1 MSLFL
6 HLCVV
11 CAVNF
16 SLKLYFSLL
25 AAATY
30 LNLVLSQSGPF
41 REFVNEQ
48 GSSVA
53 ATATL
58 NPSSS
63 PHSLIVSSCLSSV
76 LLVLVGTVFDLG
88 SKA

>member
-1 MSLFL
+1 M
-6 HLCVV
+6 CVV
-11 CAVNF
+11 KT
-16 SLKLYFSLL
+16 SLLLYLSLL

-30 LNLVLSQSGPF
+30 LNLVLGQSGPF

-58 NPSSS
+58 NPLSS
-63 PHSLIVSSCLSSV
+63 PHFLIVSCLSSV
-76 LLVLVGTVFDLG
+76 LLVLVGTVFDIG

>member
-1 MSLFL
+1 M

-16 SLKLYFSLL
+16 SSQLYLSLL

-30 LNLVLSQSGPF
+30 LNLVLGQSGPF

-48 GSSVA
+48 GSSVS
-53 ATATL
+53 TATL
-58 NPSSS
+58 NPLSS
-63 PHSLIVSSCLSSV
+63 PHFLIVSCLSSV
-76 LLVLVGTVFDLG
+76 LLVQVGTVFDLG

>member
-1 MSLFL
+1 MGVV
-6 HLCVV
+6 CVV
-11 CAVNF
+11 NS
-16 SLKLYFSLL
+16 SLQLYLSLL
-25 AAATY
+25 AAATN
-30 LNLVLSQSGPF
+30 LNLVLGQSGPF

-58 NPSSS
+58 NPLSS
-63 PHSLIVSSCLSSV
+63 PHFLIVSCLSSV
-76 LLVLVGTVFDLG
+76 LLVQVGTVFDLG

>member
-1 MSLFL
+1 M
-6 HLCVV
+6 CVV
-11 CAVNF
+11 NS
-16 SLKLYFSLL
+16 SLQLYLSLL

-30 LNLVLSQSGPF
+30 LNLVLGQSGPF

-48 GSSVA
+48 GSSVV

-58 NPSSS
+58 NPLSS
-63 PHSLIVSSCLSSV
+63 PHFLIVSCLSSV
-76 LLVLVGTVFDLG
+76 LLVQVGTVFDLG

>member
-1 MSLFL
+1 M
-6 HLCVV
+6 
-11 CAVNF
+11 CAVN
-16 SLKLYFSLL
+16 SLLQLYLSLL

-30 LNLVLSQSGPF
+30 LNLVLGQSGPF

-48 GSSVA
+48 GSSVV

-58 NPSSS
+58 NQLSS
-63 PHSLIVSSCLSSV
+63 PHFLIVSCLSSV

>member
-1 MSLFL
+1 M

-16 SLKLYFSLL
+16 SLQLYFSLL
-25 AAATY
+25 AAAT
-30 LNLVLSQSGPF
+30 NFILVLGQSGPF

-48 GSSVA
+48 GSSVV

-58 NPSSS
+58 NPLSS
-63 PHSLIVSSCLSSV
+63 PHFLIVSCLSSV